1 MLVIR
6 KLTNQ
11 EKRNFN
17 DKAKKS
23 NVYIKESIGHIMIK
37 ITYQKIN
44 ITVTHLKIIHY
55 IYKCYYCI
63 LAVV

>member
-1 MLVIR
+1 MV
-6 KLTNQ
+6 TNR

-23 NVYIKESIGHIMIK
+23 SVFIKESIGHHNDQNK
-37 ITYQKIN
+37 IPKIN
-44 ITVTHLKIIHY
+44 ITVTHLMIIHY

-63 LAVV
+63 LAVVQN